1 MLLNHPSPVSERMSF
16 NSRNRLKLGIFG
28 SNLSSGKN
36 ATLVPERWDASWD
49 NNQRLAEMSDA
60 MGLEFFLPIG
70 RWRGFGGVTGYQE
83 TGFET
88 LTWATG
94 LLVATKR
101 MTVFATIHAPL
112 FHPVI
117 AAKQMVTADQAGH
130 GRFALNIVCG
140 HNEDEFAMFGIPLLE
155 GADRYAH
162 GQEWMT
168 IVKRLWS
175 EQEDFDFDGTF
186 FQLKAARSKPKPYGG
201 TMPVILNAARS
212 EAGQAFAVRNA
223 DAFFTSAKSSEF
235 DEKTGVVTP
244 DIAAVTGNLERVRE
258 KAAAVGRN
266 IGVFCNVNVICRP
279 TQREAMDYYTYVLEE
294 NADWDAVDGQ
304 IFAGG
309 TKKDLSSPAYM
320 KQRTTAIRQFPLI
333 GDPDRVA
340 NLLISLNESGFDGIG
355 LTFVNYLN
363 DLPYFHQEVIGR
375 LEHAGLRVPA
385 DRSVLTA

>member
-1 MLLNHPSPVSERMSF
+1 
-16 NSRNRLKLGIFG
+16 
-28 SNLSSGKN
+28 
-36 ATLVPERWDASWD
+36 
-49 NNQRLAEMSDA
+49 MSDA